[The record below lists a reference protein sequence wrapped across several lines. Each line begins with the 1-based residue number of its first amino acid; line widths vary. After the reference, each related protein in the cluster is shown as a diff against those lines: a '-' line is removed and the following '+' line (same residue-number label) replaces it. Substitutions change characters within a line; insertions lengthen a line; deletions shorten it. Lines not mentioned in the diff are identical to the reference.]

1 MINKG
6 LAEIMDEQIELL
18 RDKLQ
23 ELVAVTENLIDSDV
37 ISLSQE
43 LDKLICQY
51 YLISEKQ

>member
-1 MINKG
+1 LINEG
-6 LAEIMDEQIELL
+6 LDEIMDEQIELL

-51 YLISEKQ
+51 YLMSEKQ